1 MFCVRSLRPF
11 LVVLLLLPLS
21 GCFGYRLVRPEEI
34 EIPSYEPREVLIP
47 AECESLVG
55 RAATEGTIRF
65 SAWEANMLS
74 FCQHQQLI
82 RAQEEEA
89 VARKL
94 EAHSAAASFALQVT
108 TVAVGAIVAAITWI
122 F

>member
-1 MFCVRSLRPF
+1 MRFLR
-11 LVVLLLLPLS
+11 LLLVPILLVSLS

-34 EIPSYEPREVLIP
+34 EVPNYEPREVVIP
-47 AECESLVG
+47 AECDTLLS
-55 RAATEGTIRF
+55 RAGTEGAARLTP
-65 SAWEANMLS
+65 AEVNTLS

-89 VARKL
+89 AARKL
-94 EAHSAAASFALQVT
+94 EAHAEAAGFALQVT
-108 TVAVGAIVAAITWI
+108 TVVVGALIGVLTWI

>member
-1 MFCVRSLRPF
+1 MLPLRI
-11 LVVLLLLPLS
+11 LLLVLLPALG

-34 EIPSYEPREVLIP
+34 EVPSYEPREVLIP
-47 AECESLVG
+47 VECDALIR
-55 RAATEGTIRF
+55 RAATEGAGSLTQG
-65 SAWEANMLS
+65 EANTLD

-89 VARKL
+89 ASRKL
-94 EAHSAAASFALQVT
+94 EAHAAAAGFALQVT
-108 TVAVGAIVAAITWI
+108 TVVIGATVAVIAWL

>member
-1 MFCVRSLRPF
+1 MLSLRP
-11 LVVLLLLPLS
+11 LLPLILAPLLG

-47 AECESLVG
+47 AECEPLIR
-55 RAATEGTIRF
+55 RAATEGAARLTPG
-65 SAWEANMLS
+65 EANMLS
-74 FCQHQQLI
+74 FCQHQQLV

-89 VARKL
+89 ASRKL
-94 EAHSAAASFALQVT
+94 EAHAAAAGFALQVT
-108 TVAVGAIVAAITWI
+108 TVVIGTTIAVLAWL